1 MKKTIYKSFI
11 YDFIKFFLLTLF
23 SFSLIVW
30 VIQAVNYLDFVSE
43 DGHSFKI
50 YFLYTLFNIPKII
63 SRLMMFVFF
72 LSLFYSIVKLEDKNE
87 LIIFWINGIKKI
99 EVKRVIIFISLFFLA
114 FQLILNAFVTP
125 KSQDLARSFIRGSN
139 IDFLPSLIKEKKFI
153 DIVEGLTIFIEE
165 KNTNQ
170 KFKNVFIK
178 ENVRDSYQIIF
189 AKSGEIKL
197 ENNNIFMVLK
207 NGKLIDKNQKDQR
220 IISFEETIFNLSKYQ
235 TKSITMQKIQ
245 EADTFFLHKCTSLIR
260 NNNLQLLKKFNEKI
274 GDFNNRIHC
283 KKNMSKRMYEEL
295 LKRLA
300 YPFYIP
306 LLSLIAALIIL
317 KSKEDKSNNQY
328 RIFLFL
334 IGFIIIVSGEILVR
348 YAGPD
353 LKSNIK
359 FFILP
364 ILLFFSFNYFFNI
377 RSTRS

>member
-11 YDFIKFFLLTLF
+11 YDFVKFFTLTLF
-23 SFSLIVW
+23 SLSLIVW
-30 VIQAVNYLDFVSE
+30 IIQAVNYLDFVSE

-50 YFLYTLFNIPKII
+50 YFLYTFFNIPKIV
-63 SRLMMFVFF
+63 SKLMMFVFF

-99 EVKRVIIFISLFFLA
+99 EVKRVIIFLSLFFLA
-114 FQLILNAFVTP
+114 LQLLLNAYVTP
-125 KSQDLARSFIRGSN
+125 KSQDMARSFIRGSN

-165 KNTNQ
+165 KDTNQ
-170 KFKNVFIK
+170 KFRNVFLK
-178 ENVRDSYQIIF
+178 ENIKNTYQIIF
-189 AKSGEIKL
+189 AKYGEIKL

-207 NGKLIDKNQKDQR
+207 GGKLIDKNKKDQR
-220 IISFEETIFNLSKYQ
+220 IISFKETTFNLSKYQ

-245 EADTFFLHKCTSLIR
+245 EADTLFLHKCTSLIR
-260 NNNLQLLKKFNEKI
+260 KNNFELLKKFNEKI

-283 KKNMSKRMYEEL
+283 KKNMSNRMYEEL
-295 LKRLA
+295 LKRLV

-306 LLSLIAALIIL
+306 LLSMIAALIIL
-317 KSKEDKSNNQY
+317 KSKEDKSNNSY
-328 RIFLFL
+328 RMFLFFV
-334 IGFIIIVSGEILVR
+334 GFVVIVTGEILLR

-377 RSTRS
+377 KSTRS

>member
-11 YDFIKFFLLTLF
+11 YDFIKFFTLTIF
-23 SFSLIVW
+23 SLSLIVW
-30 VIQAVNYLDFVSE
+30 IIQAVNYLDFVSE
-43 DGHSFKI
+43 DGHGFKV
-50 YFLYTLFNIPKII
+50 YFLYTLFNIPKVV

-72 LSLFYSIVKLEDKNE
+72 ISLFYSIIKMEDKNE
-87 LIIFWINGIKKI
+87 LIILWINGIKKT
-99 EVKRVIIFISLFFLA
+99 ELKRLIIFISLFFL
-114 FQLILNAFVTP
+114 FLQLILNAFVTP

-153 DIVEGLTIFIEE
+153 DIVEGLTIFIDE
-165 KNTNQ
+165 KRENQ
-170 KFKNVFIK
+170 KFKNVFLK
-178 ENVRDSYQIIF
+178 ENIKNSYQIIF

-245 EADTFFLHKCTSLIR
+245 EADTLFLHKCTSLIR
-260 NNNLQLLKKFNEKI
+260 NNDIQLLKKFNEKI
-274 GDFNNRIHC
+274 RKFKNRIHC
-283 KKNMSKRMYEEL
+283 EKNMSKRMYEEL
-295 LKRLA
+295 LKRIA

-306 LLSLIAALIIL
+306 LLSMIAALIIL
-317 KSKEDKSNNQY
+317 KSKEDKSNNFY
-328 RIFLFL
+328 RIFLFF
-334 IGFIIIVSGEILVR
+334 IGFVAIVIGEILVR

-364 ILLFFSFNYFFNI
+364 ILLFLSFNYFFNI
-377 RSTRS
+377 RSAKS

>member
-245 EADTFFLHKCTSLIR
+245 EADTLFLHKCTSLIR
-260 NNNLQLLKKFNEKI
+260 DNNFQLLKKFNEKI

-283 KKNMSKRMYEEL
+283 KESMSKRMYEEL

-306 LLSLIAALIIL
+306 LLSMIACLIIL
-317 KSKEDKSNNQY
+317 KSKENKSNNIY
-328 RIFLFL
+328 RIFLFF
-334 IGFIIIVSGEILVR
+334 IGFIAIVSGEILVR

-359 FFILP
+359 FFIIP
-364 ILLFFSFNYFFNI
+364 VLLFFSFNYFFNI
-377 RSTRS
+377 RSTKS

>member
-11 YDFIKFFLLTLF
+11 YDFVKFFTLTLF
-23 SFSLIVW
+23 SLSLIVW
-30 VIQAVNYLDFVSE
+30 IIQAVNYLDFVSE

-50 YFLYTLFNIPKII
+50 YFLYTFFNIPKIV
-63 SRLMMFVFF
+63 SKLMMFVFF

-99 EVKRVIIFISLFFLA
+99 EVKRVIIFLSLFFLA
-114 FQLILNAFVTP
+114 LQLLLNAYVTP
-125 KSQDLARSFIRGSN
+125 KSQDMARSFIRASN

-165 KNTNQ
+165 KDTNQ
-170 KFKNVFIK
+170 KFRNVFLK
-178 ENVRDSYQIIF
+178 ENIKNTYQIIF
-189 AKSGEIKL
+189 AKYGEIKL

-207 NGKLIDKNQKDQR
+207 GGKLIDKNKKNQR
-220 IISFEETIFNLSKYQ
+220 IISFKETIFNLSKYQ

-245 EADTFFLHKCTSLIR
+245 EADTLFLHKCTSLIR
-260 NNNLQLLKKFNEKI
+260 KNNFELLKKFNEKI

-295 LKRLA
+295 LKRLV

-306 LLSLIAALIIL
+306 LLSMIAALIIL
-317 KSKEDKSNNQY
+317 KSKEDKSNNSY
-328 RIFLFL
+328 KMFLFFV
-334 IGFIIIVSGEILVR
+334 GFVVIVTGEILLR

-377 RSTRS
+377 KSTRS

>member
-11 YDFIKFFLLTLF
+11 YDFVKFFTLTLF
-23 SFSLIVW
+23 SLSLIVW
-30 VIQAVNYLDFVSE
+30 IIQAVNYLDFVSE
-43 DGHSFKI
+43 DGHSFKV
-50 YFLYTLFNIPKII
+50 YFLYTLFNIPKIV
-63 SRLMMFVFF
+63 SKLMMFVFF

-99 EVKRVIIFISLFFLA
+99 EVKRVIIFLSLFFLA
-114 FQLILNAFVTP
+114 LQLLLNAYVTP
-125 KSQDLARSFIRGSN
+125 KSQDMARSFIRGSN

-165 KNTNQ
+165 KDTNQ
-170 KFKNVFIK
+170 KFRNVFLK
-178 ENVRDSYQIIF
+178 ENIKNTYQIIF
-189 AKSGEIKL
+189 AKYGEIKL

-207 NGKLIDKNQKDQR
+207 GGKLIDKNKKDQR
-220 IISFEETIFNLSKYQ
+220 IISFKETIFNLSKYQ

-245 EADTFFLHKCTSLIR
+245 EADTLFLHKCTSLIR
-260 NNNLQLLKKFNEKI
+260 KNNFELLKKFNEKI

-295 LKRLA
+295 LKRLV

-306 LLSLIAALIIL
+306 LLSMIAALIIL
-317 KSKEDKSNNQY
+317 KSKEDKSNNSY
-328 RIFLFL
+328 RMFLFFV
-334 IGFIIIVSGEILVR
+334 GFVVIVTGEILLR

-377 RSTRS
+377 KSTRS

>member
-11 YDFIKFFLLTLF
+11 YDFVKFFTLTLF
-23 SFSLIVW
+23 SLSLIVW
-30 VIQAVNYLDFVSE
+30 IIQAVNYLDFVSE
-43 DGHSFKI
+43 DGHSFKV
-50 YFLYTLFNIPKII
+50 YFLYTLFNIPKIV
-63 SRLMMFVFF
+63 SKLMMFVFF

-99 EVKRVIIFISLFFLA
+99 EVKRVIIFLSLFFLA
-114 FQLILNAFVTP
+114 LQLLLNAYVTP
-125 KSQDLARSFIRGSN
+125 KSQDMARSFIRGSN

-170 KFKNVFIK
+170 KFRNVFLK
-178 ENVRDSYQIIF
+178 ENIKNTYQIIF
-189 AKSGEIKL
+189 AKYGEIKL

-207 NGKLIDKNQKDQR
+207 DGKLIDKNKKDQR
-220 IISFEETIFNLSKYQ
+220 IINFKETIFNLSKYQ

-245 EADTFFLHKCTSLIR
+245 EADTLFLHKCTSLIR
-260 NNNLQLLKKFNEKI
+260 KNNFELLKKFNEKI

-295 LKRLA
+295 LKRLV

-306 LLSLIAALIIL
+306 LLSMIAALIIL
-317 KSKEDKSNNQY
+317 KSKEDKSNNSY
-328 RIFLFL
+328 RMFLFFV
-334 IGFIIIVSGEILVR
+334 GFVVIVTGEILLR

-377 RSTRS
+377 KSTRS

>member
-11 YDFIKFFLLTLF
+11 YDFIKFFTLTLF
-23 SFSLIVW
+23 SLSLIVW
-30 VIQAVNYLDFVSE
+30 IIQAVNYLDFVSE
-43 DGHSFKI
+43 DGHSFKV
-50 YFLYTLFNIPKII
+50 YFLYTLFNIPKIV
-63 SRLMMFVFF
+63 SKLMMFVFF

-99 EVKRVIIFISLFFLA
+99 EVKRVIIFLSLFFLA
-114 FQLILNAFVTP
+114 LQLLLNAYVTP
-125 KSQDLARSFIRGSN
+125 KSQDMARSFIRGSN

-153 DIVEGLTIFIEE
+153 DIVEGLTIFIDE
-165 KNTNQ
+165 KRENQ
-170 KFKNVFIK
+170 KFKNVFLK
-178 ENVRDSYQIIF
+178 ENIKNSYQIIF

-197 ENNNIFMVLK
+197 ENNNIFMILK
-207 NGKLIDKNQKDQR
+207 NGKLIDKNKKDQR

-245 EADTFFLHKCTSLIR
+245 EADTLFLHKCTSLIR
-260 NNNLQLLKKFNEKI
+260 KNNFELLKKFNEKI

-283 KKNMSKRMYEEL
+283 KKEMSKRMYEEL
-295 LKRLA
+295 LKRLV

-306 LLSLIAALIIL
+306 LLSMIAALIIL
-317 KSKEDKSNNQY
+317 KSKEDKSNNSY
-328 RIFLFL
+328 RMFLFFA
-334 IGFIIIVSGEILVR
+334 GFVAIVIGEILVR

-364 ILLFFSFNYFFNI
+364 ILLFLSFNYFFNI
-377 RSTRS
+377 RSAKS